1 MSLHDQVV
9 DEGLKRVLNTIFDP
23 PEKFGGVAPNPKK
36 KGPSFLQRVKR
47 GAQQA
52 AKAVKHGALSRSTPD
67 ADEESVSFH
76 NRVVLEAKLRI
87 KVKPKKKTLWQGVK
101 SAAKAIAKAAN
112 IDDPGHP
119 VSRFYKWSQ
128 QFEKSGSASKS
139 REPSKTGIRIKM
151 GGSAPTGAKDK
162 PGGARVA
169 FLKLKG
175 ETDRSLADRAK
186 RSQAA
191 QKAAQVGRP
200 QKPQTPQ
207 APQPP
212 KPKIFGGPRRTR

>member
-9 DEGLKRVLNTIFDP
+9 DEGLKKVMNTIFDP

-36 KGPSFLQRVKR
+36 RGSSFLQRVKT
-47 GAQQA
+47 ATQQA
-52 AKAVKHGALSRSTPD
+52 AKAVKRGALSRSTPD

-76 NRVVLEAKLRI
+76 DRVVLEAKLKI
-87 KVKPKKKTLWQGVK
+87 KVKPRKKTFWHDVK
-101 SAAKAIAKAAN
+101 QAVN
-112 IDDPGHP
+112 IDDPSHP
-119 VSRFYKWSQ
+119 MSRFYKWSQ
-128 QFEKSGSASKS
+128 QFQKSGSASKS
-139 REPSKTGIRIKM
+139 KEPSKTGIRSKM
-151 GGSAPTGAKDK
+151 SGSAPAGAKDK

-175 ETDRSLADRAK
+175 ETERSLAVRAK
-186 RSQAA
+186 RYQTA
-191 QKAAQVGRP
+191 QKAAQIGRP

-207 APQPP
+207 TQ